1 MTTPPPGWYPDPGA
15 SSSLRWWDGLAWTSA
30 TASGPA
36 AAAVAVGSYPL
47 VGPPAKATTTP
58 DGVPLAGLG
67 MRLLARIVD
76 SFVIGIVQLLIIAP
90 FLPGVFRRLVDYVD
104 SHQQEFET
112 GTLAN
117 PFALYTE
124 TGVLPLL
131 ALWLVT
137 SFVVQ
142 AGYSVTFIH
151 LWGATLGKRVAGVR
165 VRPWAFEQRP
175 SWAQSWQRWLT
186 GEAPT
191 ALVGLHGLVD
201 WLWPVWDQRK
211 QALHDKWPDT
221 VVVRSR

>member
-1 MTTPPPGWYPDPGA
+1 MDLGHPVGAGRGGIRRRQLPAGRPAGQGHHDPG
-15 SSSLRWWDGLAWTSA
+15 RR
-30 TASGPA
+30 PA
-36 AAAVAVGSYPL
+36 GRARDAAPGADRG
-47 VGPPAKATTTP
+47 
-58 DGVPLAGLG
+58 
-67 MRLLARIVD
+67 
-76 SFVIGIVQLLIIAP
+76 FVRDRVVQLRIIAP
-90 FLPGVFRRLVDYVD
+90 FLPSVFRRLVDYVD

-131 ALWLVT
+131 AFWLVT

-142 AGYSVTFIH
+142 AGYTVTFIH

-165 VRPWAFEQRP
+165 VRPWSHEQRP
-175 SWAQSWQRWLT
+175 SWAQSGQRWLT

-191 ALVGLHGLVD
+191 ALVTLYGLVD
-201 WLWPVWDQRK
+201 WLWPVWDERK